1 MLLAKTKLN
10 AIDVLISKVLID
22 FNILIMINL
31 FQLIM
36 CKENVM
42 RRKKNIKTSEHGM
55 HYMKTMETY
64 YVSCK
69 K

>member
-10 AIDVLISKVLID
+10 ATDVLISKVLID

-42 RRKKNIKTSEHGM
+42 RRKKNIKTSELGM
-55 HYMKTMETY
+55 HYMKTIETY

-69 K
+69 E